1 MGKQPTTGQKKSK
14 DQIAK
19 AASQKKGT
27 VKVYRLIIIRNGQ
40 REKLKKKL
48 IMLSSLIK
56 PHTNVLFKVF
66 PKSENTSQSHKSS
79 KNIKLSDQLLELS

>member
-19 AASQKKGT
+19 AASQKKGAH
-27 VKVYRLIIIRNGQ
+27 KVIHTNIFRNGQ

-48 IMLSSLIK
+48 ITLSSSTRQL
-56 PHTNVLFKVF
+56 TNVLSKESL
-66 PKSENTSQSHKSS
+66 KSESTFQSLKSLKS
-79 KNIKLSDQLLELS
+79 IKL